1 MSKISEE
8 EIQKILPIKGPSFQE
23 VKNFLEK
30 YNNEYIV
37 IKCGGSV
44 LIDKNLF
51 NNFINDI
58 SILNK
63 LGFIPVVIH
72 GGGKRISNK
81 LNDVGIKS
89 NFINGL
95 RVTDQNIINIV
106 EKVLIEF
113 NKDIG
118 ESLNIKSSEATQI
131 NSKKSNVI
139 NVVPE
144 NKELGFVGIPKRIN
158 TEIIEDLIRNNKIP
172 VVAPLGLDEK
182 NQVYNING
190 DTAAGAIAKSL
201 KSRRL
206 LLMTNV
212 EGVLDKEKKDTAGAI
227 RKMAAIFAAD
237 VVGYSKLMASNEKLT
252 LFRLK
257 ETRKITDKIIHQL
270 NGRIFSTAG
279 DSIMAE
285 FASPVDAMEAAISI
299 QKEVSKKAKEIQDN
313 ITIEFRIGINLG
325 DIMTQDNNLYGDN
338 VNIAAR
344 LEAIAPVGEITV
356 SEKVYSEVEDKVDVT
371 FKYQGEKK
379 LKNISK
385 KIKVYTSQ
393 ITTDKKKSVKFQKK
407 PYIIAAIIALFMV
420 VGGVFYFL
428 NNKSSNDIE
437 YTDNSKSVLESFRT
451 DQEGLPTNNNASSNI
466 VFVALMEFQNQS
478 KVLTGQK
485 IENISKL
492 FSEKLFEEEKIS
504 IVKTPQGSENLNPPE
519 VMLIATESNASF
531 VVNGIISDEN
541 NSSFLNLK
549 IYEAK
554 RGSLIINQKISV
566 DENNSSLIDFTSNF
580 KKDILKK

>member
-1 MSKISEE
+1 MTE
-8 EIQKILPIKGPSFQE
+8 
-23 VKNFLEK
+23 
-30 YNNEYIV
+30 
-37 IKCGGSV
+37 
-44 LIDKNLF
+44 
-51 NNFINDI
+51 
-58 SILNK
+58 
-63 LGFIPVVIH
+63 
-72 GGGKRISNK
+72 SNK
-81 LNDVGIKS
+81 
-89 NFINGL
+89 
-95 RVTDQNIINIV
+95 NI
-106 EKVLIEF
+106 
-113 NKDIG
+113 
-118 ESLNIKSSEATQI
+118 
-131 NSKKSNVI
+131 
-139 NVVPE
+139 
-144 NKELGFVGIPKRIN
+144 
-158 TEIIEDLIRNNKIP
+158 
-172 VVAPLGLDEK
+172 
-182 NQVYNING
+182 Y
-190 DTAAGAIAKSL
+190 
-201 KSRRL
+201 
-206 LLMTNV
+206 
-212 EGVLDKEKKDTAGAI
+212 VLDKEKKDSSAAI

-257 ETRKITDKIIHQL
+257 ETRKITDKIIQEL

-325 DIMTQDNNLYGDN
+325 DIMTQDDNLYGDN

-356 SEKVYSEVEDKVDVT
+356 SEKVYLEVEDKVDIT

-393 ITTDKKKSVKFQKK
+393 MTTDTKKSVKFQKK
-407 PYIIAAIIALFMV
+407 PYIITVIISLLLI
-420 VGGVFYFL
+420 VGGAFYFL
-428 NNKSSNDIE
+428 NNKSSNNIK
-437 YTDNSKSVLESFRT
+437 YTDNSKSVLESFRS
-451 DQEGLPTNNNASSNI
+451 DQENLPNNNNASSNI
-466 VFVALMEFQNQS
+466 IFVALMEFQNQS
-478 KVLTGQK
+478 KILPGQD

-492 FSEKLFEEEKIS
+492 FSEKLFEEETIS
-504 IVKTPQGSENLNPPE
+504 IIKTPQGSENLNPPE

-554 RGSLIINQKISV
+554 RGSLIINQKISIGG
-566 DENNSSLIDFTSNF
+566 DNGDLIDFTSTF
-580 KKDILKK
+580 KKDIMKK

>member
-1 MSKISEE
+1 MSE
-8 EIQKILPIKGPSFQE
+8 
-23 VKNFLEK
+23 
-30 YNNEYIV
+30 
-37 IKCGGSV
+37 
-44 LIDKNLF
+44 
-51 NNFINDI
+51 
-58 SILNK
+58 
-63 LGFIPVVIH
+63 
-72 GGGKRISNK
+72 SNK
-81 LNDVGIKS
+81 
-89 NFINGL
+89 
-95 RVTDQNIINIV
+95 NI
-106 EKVLIEF
+106 
-113 NKDIG
+113 
-118 ESLNIKSSEATQI
+118 
-131 NSKKSNVI
+131 
-139 NVVPE
+139 
-144 NKELGFVGIPKRIN
+144 
-158 TEIIEDLIRNNKIP
+158 
-172 VVAPLGLDEK
+172 
-182 NQVYNING
+182 Y
-190 DTAAGAIAKSL
+190 
-201 KSRRL
+201 
-206 LLMTNV
+206 
-212 EGVLDKEKKDTAGAI
+212 VLDKEKKDTAGAV

-257 ETRKITDKIIHQL
+257 ETRKLTDKIIQEL

-313 ITIEFRIGINLG
+313 ITIEFRVGINLG

-356 SEKVYSEVEDKVDVT
+356 SEKVYREVEDKVDIS

-393 ITTDKKKSVKFQKK
+393 ITIDKNKSVKSQKK
-407 PYIIAAIIALFMV
+407 LYIIAAMVASFLVV
-420 VGGVFYFL
+420 VGGTFYFL
-428 NNKSSNDIE
+428 NNKANNDIE

-451 DQEGLPTNNNASSNI
+451 DQGSLPNNNNASSNI

-478 KVLTGQK
+478 KILTGQE
-485 IENISKL
+485 IENVSKL
-492 FSEKLFEEEKIS
+492 FSEQLFEEEKIS

-531 VVNGIISDEN
+531 VVNGIVSDEN

-554 RGSLIINQKISV
+554 RGSLIINQKISIG
-566 DENNSSLIDFTSNF
+566 ESTGKLIDFTSNF

>member
-1 MSKISEE
+1 MSE
-8 EIQKILPIKGPSFQE
+8 
-23 VKNFLEK
+23 
-30 YNNEYIV
+30 
-37 IKCGGSV
+37 
-44 LIDKNLF
+44 
-51 NNFINDI
+51 
-58 SILNK
+58 
-63 LGFIPVVIH
+63 
-72 GGGKRISNK
+72 SNK
-81 LNDVGIKS
+81 
-89 NFINGL
+89 
-95 RVTDQNIINIV
+95 NI
-106 EKVLIEF
+106 
-113 NKDIG
+113 
-118 ESLNIKSSEATQI
+118 
-131 NSKKSNVI
+131 
-139 NVVPE
+139 
-144 NKELGFVGIPKRIN
+144 
-158 TEIIEDLIRNNKIP
+158 
-172 VVAPLGLDEK
+172 
-182 NQVYNING
+182 Y
-190 DTAAGAIAKSL
+190 
-201 KSRRL
+201 
-206 LLMTNV
+206 
-212 EGVLDKEKKDTAGAI
+212 VLDKEKKDTAGAI

-257 ETRKITDKIIHQL
+257 ETRKITDKIIQDL

-299 QKEVSKKAKEIQDN
+299 QKEVSKKAKEVQDN

-356 SEKVYSEVEDKVDVT
+356 SEKVYLEVEDKVDIT

-393 ITTDKKKSVKFQKK
+393 MTTNKKKSVKFQKK
-407 PYIIAAIIALFMV
+407 SYIIMAIISSLLIAS
-420 VGGVFYFL
+420 GAFYFL

-437 YTDNSKSVLESFRT
+437 YTDNSKSVLESFRS
-451 DQEGLPTNNNASSNI
+451 DQESLPNNNNASSNI
-466 VFVALMEFQNQS
+466 IFVALMEFQNQS
-478 KVLTGQK
+478 KILTGQE

-492 FSEKLFEEEKIS
+492 FSEQVFEEAKIS

-531 VVNGIISDEN
+531 VINGIVSDEN

-554 RGSLIINQKISV
+554 RGSLIINQKISI
-566 DENNSSLIDFTSNF
+566 DENNTNLIDFTSSF

>member
-1 MSKISEE
+1 MSE
-8 EIQKILPIKGPSFQE
+8 
-23 VKNFLEK
+23 
-30 YNNEYIV
+30 
-37 IKCGGSV
+37 
-44 LIDKNLF
+44 
-51 NNFINDI
+51 
-58 SILNK
+58 
-63 LGFIPVVIH
+63 
-72 GGGKRISNK
+72 SNK
-81 LNDVGIKS
+81 
-89 NFINGL
+89 
-95 RVTDQNIINIV
+95 NI
-106 EKVLIEF
+106 
-113 NKDIG
+113 
-118 ESLNIKSSEATQI
+118 
-131 NSKKSNVI
+131 
-139 NVVPE
+139 
-144 NKELGFVGIPKRIN
+144 
-158 TEIIEDLIRNNKIP
+158 
-172 VVAPLGLDEK
+172 
-182 NQVYNING
+182 Y
-190 DTAAGAIAKSL
+190 
-201 KSRRL
+201 
-206 LLMTNV
+206 
-212 EGVLDKEKKDTAGAI
+212 VLDKEKKDATGAI

-257 ETRKITDKIIHQL
+257 ETRKITDKIIQEL

-299 QKEVSKKAKEIQDN
+299 QKEVSRKAKEIQDN

-356 SEKVYSEVEDKVDVT
+356 SEKVYLEVEDKVDIT

-393 ITTDKKKSVKFQKK
+393 MTTDKKKSVKFQNK
-407 PYIIAAIIALFMV
+407 PYIILAIISLSLII
-420 VGGVFYFL
+420 GGAFYFL
-428 NNKSSNDIE
+428 NNKASNDIE
-437 YTDNSKSVLESFRT
+437 YTDNSKSVLESFRN
-451 DQEGLPTNNNASSNI
+451 DQESLPNNNNVSSNI
-466 VFVALMEFQNQS
+466 IFVALMEFQNQS
-478 KVLTGQK
+478 KVLTGQE

-492 FSEKLFEEEKIS
+492 FSEYLFEEEKIS

-519 VMLIATESNASF
+519 VMLIATESNAAF

-554 RGSLIINQKISV
+554 RGSLIINQKISIG
-566 DENNSSLIDFTSNF
+566 ENNGNLIDFTSSF
-580 KKDILKK
+580 KEDILKK

>member
-1 MSKISEE
+1 MSE
-8 EIQKILPIKGPSFQE
+8 
-23 VKNFLEK
+23 
-30 YNNEYIV
+30 
-37 IKCGGSV
+37 
-44 LIDKNLF
+44 
-51 NNFINDI
+51 
-58 SILNK
+58 
-63 LGFIPVVIH
+63 
-72 GGGKRISNK
+72 SNK
-81 LNDVGIKS
+81 
-89 NFINGL
+89 
-95 RVTDQNIINIV
+95 NI
-106 EKVLIEF
+106 
-113 NKDIG
+113 
-118 ESLNIKSSEATQI
+118 
-131 NSKKSNVI
+131 
-139 NVVPE
+139 
-144 NKELGFVGIPKRIN
+144 
-158 TEIIEDLIRNNKIP
+158 
-172 VVAPLGLDEK
+172 
-182 NQVYNING
+182 Y
-190 DTAAGAIAKSL
+190 
-201 KSRRL
+201 
-206 LLMTNV
+206 
-212 EGVLDKEKKDTAGAI
+212 VLDKEKKDTAGAV

-257 ETRKITDKIIHQL
+257 ETRKITDKIIQEL

-299 QKEVSKKAKEIQDN
+299 QKEVSEKAKEIQDN
-313 ITIEFRIGINLG
+313 ITIEFRVGINLG

-356 SEKVYSEVEDKVDVT
+356 SEKVYREVEDKVDIS

-393 ITTDKKKSVKFQKK
+393 ITIDKNKIVKSKKKL
-407 PYIIAAIIALFMV
+407 YIIASMIASLLVV
-420 VGGVFYFL
+420 VGGTFYFL
-428 NNKSSNDIE
+428 NNKADNDIE

-451 DQEGLPTNNNASSNI
+451 DQDSLPNNNNVSGNI

-478 KVLTGQK
+478 KILTGQE
-485 IENISKL
+485 IESVSKL
-492 FSEKLFEEEKIS
+492 FSEQLFEEEKIS

-531 VVNGIISDEN
+531 VVNGIVSDEN

-554 RGSLIINQKISV
+554 RGSLIINQKIPIG
-566 DENNSSLIDFTSNF
+566 ENKDNLIDFTSNF
-580 KKDILKK
+580 KKDILK

>member
-1 MSKISEE
+1 MTE
-8 EIQKILPIKGPSFQE
+8 
-23 VKNFLEK
+23 
-30 YNNEYIV
+30 
-37 IKCGGSV
+37 
-44 LIDKNLF
+44 
-51 NNFINDI
+51 
-58 SILNK
+58 
-63 LGFIPVVIH
+63 
-72 GGGKRISNK
+72 SNK
-81 LNDVGIKS
+81 
-89 NFINGL
+89 
-95 RVTDQNIINIV
+95 NI
-106 EKVLIEF
+106 
-113 NKDIG
+113 
-118 ESLNIKSSEATQI
+118 
-131 NSKKSNVI
+131 
-139 NVVPE
+139 
-144 NKELGFVGIPKRIN
+144 
-158 TEIIEDLIRNNKIP
+158 
-172 VVAPLGLDEK
+172 
-182 NQVYNING
+182 Y
-190 DTAAGAIAKSL
+190 
-201 KSRRL
+201 
-206 LLMTNV
+206 
-212 EGVLDKEKKDTAGAI
+212 VLDKEKKDTAGAI

-257 ETRKITDKIIHQL
+257 ETRKVTDKIIQEL

-299 QKEVSKKAKEIQDN
+299 QREVSKKAKEIQDN

-356 SEKVYSEVEDKVDVT
+356 SEKVYLEVEDKVDVS

-393 ITTDKKKSVKFQKK
+393 MTTDKKETVKFQKK
-407 PYIIAAIIALFMV
+407 PYIIISIIALFLV
-420 VGGVFYFL
+420 VGSVFYFL
-428 NNKSSNDIE
+428 NNQSSNDIE

-451 DQEGLPTNNNASSNI
+451 DQESLPNNNSASSNI

-478 KVLTGQK
+478 KILTGQE

-492 FSEKLFEEEKIS
+492 FSEQLFEEEKIS
-504 IVKTPQGSENLNPPE
+504 IVNTPQGSENLNPPE

-541 NSSFLNLK
+541 NASFLNLK

-554 RGSLIINQKISV
+554 RGSLIINQKISIS
-566 DENNSSLIDFTSNF
+566 ENNGNLIDFTSNF

>member
-1 MSKISEE
+1 MSE
-8 EIQKILPIKGPSFQE
+8 
-23 VKNFLEK
+23 
-30 YNNEYIV
+30 
-37 IKCGGSV
+37 
-44 LIDKNLF
+44 
-51 NNFINDI
+51 
-58 SILNK
+58 
-63 LGFIPVVIH
+63 
-72 GGGKRISNK
+72 SNK
-81 LNDVGIKS
+81 
-89 NFINGL
+89 
-95 RVTDQNIINIV
+95 NI
-106 EKVLIEF
+106 
-113 NKDIG
+113 
-118 ESLNIKSSEATQI
+118 
-131 NSKKSNVI
+131 
-139 NVVPE
+139 
-144 NKELGFVGIPKRIN
+144 
-158 TEIIEDLIRNNKIP
+158 
-172 VVAPLGLDEK
+172 
-182 NQVYNING
+182 Y
-190 DTAAGAIAKSL
+190 
-201 KSRRL
+201 
-206 LLMTNV
+206 
-212 EGVLDKEKKDTAGAI
+212 VLDKEKKDTAGAI

-257 ETRKITDKIIHQL
+257 ETRKITDKIIHEL

-299 QKEVSKKAKEIQDN
+299 QKEISKKAKEIQDN

-356 SEKVYSEVEDKVDVT
+356 SEKVYLEVEDKVDIS

-393 ITTDKKKSVKFQKK
+393 MTTDKKKSLKFQKK
-407 PYIIAAIIALFMV
+407 PYIIAAIIALFIV

-451 DQEGLPTNNNASSNI
+451 DQESLPNNNNASSNI
-466 VFVALMEFQNQS
+466 VFVALMDFQNQS
-478 KVLTGQK
+478 KILTGQE

-541 NSSFLNLK
+541 NASFLNLK

-554 RGSLIINQKISV
+554 RGSLIINQKISISQ
-566 DENNSSLIDFTSNF
+566 NNGDLIDFTSNF

>member
-1 MSKISEE
+1 MSE
-8 EIQKILPIKGPSFQE
+8 
-23 VKNFLEK
+23 
-30 YNNEYIV
+30 
-37 IKCGGSV
+37 
-44 LIDKNLF
+44 
-51 NNFINDI
+51 
-58 SILNK
+58 
-63 LGFIPVVIH
+63 
-72 GGGKRISNK
+72 SNK
-81 LNDVGIKS
+81 
-89 NFINGL
+89 
-95 RVTDQNIINIV
+95 NI
-106 EKVLIEF
+106 
-113 NKDIG
+113 
-118 ESLNIKSSEATQI
+118 
-131 NSKKSNVI
+131 
-139 NVVPE
+139 
-144 NKELGFVGIPKRIN
+144 
-158 TEIIEDLIRNNKIP
+158 
-172 VVAPLGLDEK
+172 
-182 NQVYNING
+182 Y
-190 DTAAGAIAKSL
+190 
-201 KSRRL
+201 
-206 LLMTNV
+206 
-212 EGVLDKEKKDTAGAI
+212 VLDKEKKDTAGAI

-257 ETRKITDKIIHQL
+257 ETRKITDKIIHEL

-299 QKEVSKKAKEIQDN
+299 QKEVSRKAKEIQDN

-356 SEKVYSEVEDKVDVT
+356 SEKVYLEVEDKVDIS

-393 ITTDKKKSVKFQKK
+393 MTTNKKESVKFQKK
-407 PYIIAAIIALFMV
+407 SYIITAIISLLMIA
-420 VGGVFYFL
+420 GGVFYFL

-451 DQEGLPTNNNASSNI
+451 DQESLPNNNNASSNI
-466 VFVALMEFQNQS
+466 IFVALMDFQNQS
-478 KVLTGQK
+478 KILTGQE
-485 IENISKL
+485 IENISAL
-492 FSEKLFEEEKIS
+492 FSKQLFEKEKIS

-531 VVNGIISDEN
+531 VVNGIITDEN

-554 RGSLIINQKISV
+554 RGSLIINQKVSI
-566 DENNSSLIDFTSNF
+566 DENNGNLIDFTTNF

>member
-1 MSKISEE
+1 MSE
-8 EIQKILPIKGPSFQE
+8 
-23 VKNFLEK
+23 
-30 YNNEYIV
+30 
-37 IKCGGSV
+37 
-44 LIDKNLF
+44 
-51 NNFINDI
+51 
-58 SILNK
+58 
-63 LGFIPVVIH
+63 
-72 GGGKRISNK
+72 SNK
-81 LNDVGIKS
+81 
-89 NFINGL
+89 
-95 RVTDQNIINIV
+95 NI
-106 EKVLIEF
+106 
-113 NKDIG
+113 
-118 ESLNIKSSEATQI
+118 
-131 NSKKSNVI
+131 
-139 NVVPE
+139 
-144 NKELGFVGIPKRIN
+144 
-158 TEIIEDLIRNNKIP
+158 
-172 VVAPLGLDEK
+172 
-182 NQVYNING
+182 Y
-190 DTAAGAIAKSL
+190 
-201 KSRRL
+201 
-206 LLMTNV
+206 
-212 EGVLDKEKKDTAGAI
+212 VLDKEKKDTAGAI

-257 ETRKITDKIIHQL
+257 ETRKITDKIIHEL

-299 QKEVSKKAKEIQDN
+299 QKEISKKAKEIQDN

-356 SEKVYSEVEDKVDVT
+356 SEKVYLEVEDKVDIS

-393 ITTDKKKSVKFQKK
+393 MTTDKKESLKFQKK
-407 PYIIAAIIALFMV
+407 PYIIFAIIALFMV

-451 DQEGLPTNNNASSNI
+451 DQESLPNNNNASSNI

-478 KVLTGQK
+478 KILTGQE

-541 NSSFLNLK
+541 NASFLNLK

-554 RGSLIINQKISV
+554 RGSLIINQKISI
-566 DENNSSLIDFTSNF
+566 DENNGSLIDFTSNF

>member
-1 MSKISEE
+1 MSE
-8 EIQKILPIKGPSFQE
+8 
-23 VKNFLEK
+23 
-30 YNNEYIV
+30 
-37 IKCGGSV
+37 
-44 LIDKNLF
+44 
-51 NNFINDI
+51 
-58 SILNK
+58 
-63 LGFIPVVIH
+63 
-72 GGGKRISNK
+72 SNK
-81 LNDVGIKS
+81 
-89 NFINGL
+89 
-95 RVTDQNIINIV
+95 NIY
-106 EKVLIEF
+106 L
-113 NKDIG
+113 
-118 ESLNIKSSEATQI
+118 
-131 NSKKSNVI
+131 
-139 NVVPE
+139 
-144 NKELGFVGIPKRIN
+144 
-158 TEIIEDLIRNNKIP
+158 
-172 VVAPLGLDEK
+172 
-182 NQVYNING
+182 
-190 DTAAGAIAKSL
+190 
-201 KSRRL
+201 
-206 LLMTNV
+206 
-212 EGVLDKEKKDTAGAI
+212 LDKEKKDTAGAV

-257 ETRKITDKIIHQL
+257 ETRKITDKIIQEL

-285 FASPVDAMEAAISI
+285 FASPVDAMDAAISI
-299 QKEVSKKAKEIQDN
+299 QKEVSARAKEIQDN

-356 SEKVYSEVEDKVDVT
+356 SEKVYLEVEDKVDIS

-393 ITTDKKKSVKFQKK
+393 MTTDNKKSVKFQKK
-407 PYIIAAIIALFMV
+407 PYLISAIIVLFLV
-420 VGGVFYFL
+420 AGSVFYFL
-428 NNKSSNDIE
+428 NNQSSNDIE

-451 DQEGLPTNNNASSNI
+451 DQENLPNDNIASSNI

-478 KVLTGQK
+478 KILTGLE
-485 IENISKL
+485 IEDISRL
-492 FSEKLFEEEKIS
+492 FSEQLFEEEKIS

-541 NSSFLNLK
+541 NASFLSLK

-554 RGSLIINQKISV
+554 RGSLIINQKISIS
-566 DENNSSLIDFTSNF
+566 ENNGNLIDFTANF

>member
-1 MSKISEE
+1 MSE
-8 EIQKILPIKGPSFQE
+8 
-23 VKNFLEK
+23 
-30 YNNEYIV
+30 
-37 IKCGGSV
+37 
-44 LIDKNLF
+44 
-51 NNFINDI
+51 
-58 SILNK
+58 
-63 LGFIPVVIH
+63 
-72 GGGKRISNK
+72 SNK
-81 LNDVGIKS
+81 NIYVLN
-89 NFINGL
+89 
-95 RVTDQNIINIV
+95 
-106 EKVLIEF
+106 
-113 NKDIG
+113 
-118 ESLNIKSSEATQI
+118 
-131 NSKKSNVI
+131 
-139 NVVPE
+139 
-144 NKELGFVGIPKRIN
+144 
-158 TEIIEDLIRNNKIP
+158 
-172 VVAPLGLDEK
+172 
-182 NQVYNING
+182 
-190 DTAAGAIAKSL
+190 
-201 KSRRL
+201 
-206 LLMTNV
+206 
-212 EGVLDKEKKDTAGAI
+212 KEKKDTTGAI

-257 ETRKITDKIIHQL
+257 ETRKITDRIIQEL

-325 DIMTQDNNLYGDN
+325 DIMTQDDNLYGDN

-344 LEAIAPVGEITV
+344 LEAIANVGEITV
-356 SEKVYSEVEDKVDVT
+356 SEKVFLEVEDKVDIT

-393 ITTDKKKSVKFQKK
+393 MTADKKKSVKFQNK
-407 PYIIAAIIALFMV
+407 PYIITAIISLLLV
-420 VGGVFYFL
+420 LGGAFYVL
-428 NNKSSNDIE
+428 NNKPSNDIE
-437 YTDNSKSVLESFRT
+437 YTDNSKSVLESFRS
-451 DQEGLPTNNNASSNI
+451 DQESLPNNNNASNNI
-466 VFVALMEFQNQS
+466 IFVALMEFQNQS
-478 KVLTGQK
+478 KILTGQE

-492 FSEKLFEEEKIS
+492 FSEQVFEEEKIS
-504 IVKTPQGSENLNPPE
+504 IVNTPQGSENLNPPE

-554 RGSLIINQKISV
+554 RGSLIINQKISI
-566 DENNSSLIDFTSNF
+566 DQNNGKLVDFTSNF

>member
-1 MSKISEE
+1 MSE
-8 EIQKILPIKGPSFQE
+8 
-23 VKNFLEK
+23 
-30 YNNEYIV
+30 
-37 IKCGGSV
+37 
-44 LIDKNLF
+44 
-51 NNFINDI
+51 
-58 SILNK
+58 
-63 LGFIPVVIH
+63 
-72 GGGKRISNK
+72 SNK
-81 LNDVGIKS
+81 
-89 NFINGL
+89 
-95 RVTDQNIINIV
+95 NI
-106 EKVLIEF
+106 
-113 NKDIG
+113 
-118 ESLNIKSSEATQI
+118 
-131 NSKKSNVI
+131 
-139 NVVPE
+139 
-144 NKELGFVGIPKRIN
+144 
-158 TEIIEDLIRNNKIP
+158 
-172 VVAPLGLDEK
+172 
-182 NQVYNING
+182 Y
-190 DTAAGAIAKSL
+190 
-201 KSRRL
+201 
-206 LLMTNV
+206 
-212 EGVLDKEKKDTAGAI
+212 VLDKEKKDTAGAI

-257 ETRKITDKIIHQL
+257 ETRKITDKIIQEL

-356 SEKVYSEVEDKVDVT
+356 SEKVYLEVEDKVDIS

-393 ITTDKKKSVKFQKK
+393 MTTDKKKSVKFQKK
-407 PYIIAAIIALFMV
+407 PYIISAIIALFMV

-451 DQEGLPTNNNASSNI
+451 DQESLPNNNNASSNI

-478 KVLTGQK
+478 KILTGQE

-554 RGSLIINQKISV
+554 RGSLIINQKISIMKIMV
-566 DENNSSLIDFTSNF
+566 ILSISLQTLRKIF
-580 KKDILKK
+580 